1 MNVNRQIHCQG
12 EPPNRS
18 VRVSANSVPDRIT
31 GELIEDEHRAVV
43 FGGQFGESADV
54 ELQVGVFDVL
64 HLADRVRGF
73 DKIA

>member
-1 MNVNRQIHCQG
+1 
-12 EPPNRS
+12 
-18 VRVSANSVPDRIT
+18 
-31 GELIEDEHRAVV
+31 V

-64 HLADRVRGF
+64 HLPDRVRGF